1 MKGAMVMVG
10 IDIIGNLLLSILLGY
25 FAYSSYQKNGVS
37 AFVAVSAVGAVLT
50 FLQTLSFFSY
60 L

>member
-1 MKGAMVMVG
+1 MVS
-10 IDIIGNLLLSILLGY
+10 IDIIGNFLLSILLGY
-25 FAYSSYQKNGVS
+25 FAYSSYQRSGVS
-37 AFVAVSAVGAVLT
+37 TFTVVSAVIAILM

>member
-1 MKGAMVMVG
+1 MVG